1 MKLRN
6 LEENDFKTLI
16 SWVDNAQD
24 LMLFAG
30 SAYSFPLDEKQLLA
44 TLNDSKIECFSMLN
58 DQNEMVGHCQLF
70 LLEKSVKI
78 ARVII
83 NPAYR
88 GQSFGR
94 ILMEL
99 LLNYIQQ
106 FYSTFLIEL
115 YVFDFN
121 TRAISLYESLGF
133 ERQEIGEKLTVVNGQ
148 TWRAIKMIKP
158 SFAENLS

>member
-1 MKLRN
+1 MKLRS

-30 SAYSFPLDEKQLLA
+30 SAYSFPLDEKQLFA
-44 TLNDSKIECFSMLN
+44 TKNDQKVVCFSLVN

-70 LLEKSVKI
+70 LLEESVKI
-78 ARVII
+78 ARVIVH
-83 NPAYR
+83 PAYR
-88 GQSFGR
+88 GQSLGR

-106 FYSTFLIEL
+106 YYPTFLIEL

-121 TRAISLYESLGF
+121 TRAIALYESLGF
-133 ERQEIGEKLTVVNGQ
+133 ERQKIGEKVTVVNGQ
-148 TWRAIKMIKP
+148 TWRAIRMIKS
-158 SFAENLS
+158 SFLEN